1 MTEFLD
7 TFLNESADLIN
18 KLEANLFEAEKHP
31 DNPENIQQLFRHVHT
46 LKGAAGMYGFEK
58 TGAIA
63 HYFENIFDRIRNNE
77 EPLTRQIIDLG
88 FETVDILRNYIQ
100 EGKESPCT
108 RCDELLAILTTYN
121 PGIIA
126 PEPLKTEKKP
136 INKQP
141 VRFYYIYI
149 IPDEKIF
156 YRGLSPF
163 IIVDDIHLLGNYIET
178 IHEGKLSLNEQ
189 DKQSICTARWE
200 IYLAT
205 SRSAEEVEENF
216 LFLNP
221 EEYLLGELPLEGLK
235 NFPPLL
241 AAYKKLRT
249 GSKRID
255 IPRIE
260 AFINANK
267 IIMPPDIQDNLQ
279 PGSPANIQDSLLSS
293 SAVNF
298 TTITDLQKDKGI
310 FVSSG
315 KLDEMMNLVSTFVTT
330 YAELELLASQ
340 LNNEKLHDVTEKL
353 ERLSKRFRDN
363 ALSIRLV
370 PIRILFQQFQRLVRD
385 LSRDLGKEV
394 EFIAEGI
401 DTELDKAIVKA
412 LESPLMH
419 IIRNS
424 IDHGLEA
431 PEIREKLNKPRKG
444 LLKFI
449 SYYSGAQVNIQ
460 IQDDGAGINLEKVRA
475 AALRRGII
483 NENDN
488 LSPKELIALILRP
501 GFTTAEN
508 VSMVSGRG
516 VGMDVVYK
524 EIEKVHGS
532 LEINTEQG
540 LGTIITIMIP
550 LTLSIIDTLYVTV
563 DDFRFLIPLS
573 DIDECLS
580 EYTKKIEFKDIKHI
594 VLKGHRIP
602 FIDLRKTLN
611 IPTQPP
617 PVQNF
622 VIIRRNDQKF
632 ILLVDKIKGEHQAVI
647 KPLGRIFESKEFL
660 SGASVLGD
668 GKLAYILDAQKLL
681 NFSNQK
687 FIHN

>member
-1 MTEFLD
+1 MTEYLD
-7 TFLNESADLIN
+7 TFLSESADLID
-18 KLEANLFEAEKHP
+18 KLEENLFGAEKDP
-31 DNPENIQQLFRHVHT
+31 DNAENLQQLFRYVHT

-58 TGAIA
+58 TGEIA
-63 HYFENIFDRIRNNE
+63 HYLEDIFDRIRNNE

-88 FETVDILRNYIQ
+88 FETVDILRNYIR
-100 EGKESPCT
+100 EGKETPCPS
-108 RCDELLAILTTYN
+108 CDSLLARLATYAPATASPILQ
-121 PGIIA
+121 
-126 PEPLKTEKKP
+126 KTDTKP
-136 INKQP
+136 AIQSAI
-141 VRFYYIYI
+141 RYFYIYI
-149 IPDEKIF
+149 FPHEKIF

-163 IIVDDIHLLGNYIET
+163 VIVDDVHALGSYTET
-178 IHEGKLSLNEQ
+178 VHEGRLSLEEQ
-189 DKQSICTARWE
+189 DRQSLCTARWE

-205 SRSAEEVEENF
+205 TRSTEEVEETF

-221 EEYLLGELPLEGLK
+221 EEYLVGEMPTTGVK
-235 NFPPLL
+235 NFKPLL
-241 AAYKKLRT
+241 EAYKKLRT
-249 GSKRID
+249 GTKKID
-255 IPRIE
+255 ISRIE
-260 AFINANK
+260 AFIEEHRTTLAPDQPLAVPAAPVPNTPAVVN
-267 IIMPPDIQDNLQ
+267 PPENQ
-279 PGSPANIQDSLLSS
+279 
-293 SAVNF
+293 
-298 TTITDLQKDKGI
+298 TTITDIRKDKGI
-310 FVSSG
+310 FVSSD
-315 KLDEMMNLVSTFVTT
+315 KLDEMMNLVSTLVTT
-330 YAELELLASQ
+330 YAELELLASH
-340 LNNEKLHDVTEKL
+340 LHNERLLDVTEKL

-394 EFIAEGI
+394 DFIAEGL

-424 IDHGLEA
+424 IDHGLE
-431 PEIREKLNKPRKG
+431 PPSVREELNKPRKG
-444 LLKFI
+444 LLKFM
-449 SYYSGAQVNIQ
+449 SYYSGAQVIIQ
-460 IQDDGAGINLEKVRA
+460 IQDDGTGINLEKVRA

-483 NENDN
+483 NEHDT
-488 LSPKELIALILRP
+488 LSPKELVALILRP
-501 GFTTAEN
+501 GFTTADN

-550 LTLSIIDTLYVTV
+550 LTLSIIDTLYITV

-580 EYTKKIEFKDIKHI
+580 EHTSKIEFKDIKHM

-602 FIDLRKTLN
+602 FVDLRRTLN
-611 IPTQPP
+611 IATQPP
-617 PVQNF
+617 AVQNF
-622 VIIRRNDQKF
+622 VIIRKNDQKF

-647 KPLGRIFESKEFL
+647 KPMGRVFESKEYL

-681 NFSNQK
+681 NFSDQK
-687 FIHN
+687 FSND